1 MAEPDIDGA
10 LVGGASLD
18 ADEFVASADWANSS
32 SAKGCRLLERRPFS
46 HAQSNR
52 VWSGKFGIFLALW
65 RGLQCPVVSKAIHH
79 RRASLGLLSGL
90 LVLATAACNTADASN
105 GPQPPKSG
113 GTLRVV
119 ASALP
124 THLDPQRIA
133 SATEA
138 NVSRLTTRTLT
149 TFRSEPGTAASEI
162 VGDLATDTGRPSDNN
177 KTWDFKLKDDL
188 RWEDGSPLTCADV
201 KYGVERSFSSLLSVS
216 QIYAKTYLAG
226 TDDYEGPFVGGNN
239 NGKGLA
245 SVQCVDQ
252 RNIRFTLSKPIGDF
266 GYTVA
271 MSVFAPVP
279 AKQDTKTAYDKRPFS
294 SGPYKF
300 DQVTDKQITF
310 VRNQYWDRRTD
321 QVRKAYPD
329 KIVISSNEDL
339 PTVTSNLIESD
350 GEWADTVDL
359 DKNIAP
365 NFVQQVINDPD
376 LSARAIQGSYSNI
389 RYLAI
394 NTKRIT
400 NPDCRKAL
408 IYAFDKRK
416 FRSALGGAVF
426 GDFATTMISPSLKA
440 HKDFDLYDSAANIE
454 GKPDVAL
461 KLMENA
467 RTSGKPCPATI
478 TIAIPDLK
486 DVRRLIATVIE
497 TYQQIGI
504 QLKINALDPATY
516 LDKVGNPANGN
527 DLALGR
533 VGRRLGQRLRG
544 HPAALR
550 RPAHPHQGQRDQ
562 QPGLFAAQRP
572 ANQRPDLAGAGG
584 IGPRSPIPALGRAR
598 REDPSPGGHHPD
610 PLPQGPADGRH
621 QHPRRLHPP
630 AVRPARP
637 QRPGSRQ
644 ITKFSIYDSGPPG
657 ARPLLPPDIGAP
669 RLPGPR

>member
-1 MAEPDIDGA
+1 
-10 LVGGASLD
+10 VT
-18 ADEFVASADWANSS
+18 
-32 SAKGCRLLERRPFS
+32 
-46 HAQSNR
+46 
-52 VWSGKFGIFLALW
+52 
-65 RGLQCPVVSKAIHH
+65 VVSKAFHH
-79 RRASLGLLSGL
+79 KHASLGLLSGL
-90 LVLATAACNTADASN
+90 LVLASAACNTADASN

-149 TFRSEPGTAASEI
+149 TFRSEPGSAASEI

-201 KYGVERSFSSLLSVS
+201 KYGVERSFSSLLGVS
-216 QIYAKTYLAG
+216 QVYAKTYLAG
-226 TDDYEGPFVGGNN
+226 AGSYEGPFVGGNN

-329 KIVISSNEDL
+329 KIVLSSNEDL

-516 LDKVGNPANGN
+516 WDKVGNPANGN
-527 DLALGR
+527 DLVWAGWVADWANGSAVIPPLFDGRLIPTKANATNNQDYSLLNDPQINDLISQALEESVQDRQYRLWGELDEKIQAQAVTIPILYLKALRMAGTNIRGGFIHPQYGQPDLNALG
-533 VGRRLGQRLRG
+533 LG
-544 HPAALR
+544 
-550 RPAHPHQGQRDQ
+550 
-562 QPGLFAAQRP
+562 
-572 ANQRPDLAGAGG
+572 
-584 IGPRSPIPALGRAR
+584 
-598 REDPSPGGHHPD
+598 
-610 PLPQGPADGRH
+610 
-621 QHPRRLHPP
+621 
-630 AVRPARP
+630 
-637 QRPGSRQ
+637 
-644 ITKFSIYDSGPPG
+644 K
-657 ARPLLPPDIGAP
+657 
-669 RLPGPR
+669 